1 MAASLGRGTNGLL
14 KAIARYREEV
24 LERLYALTEHRYA
37 QIDLEALAELPLE
50 EQHKALYAQ
59 GAMDAL
65 DLLRHLV
72 EMETLEPGKVARA

>member
-1 MAASLGRGTNGLL
+1 MDEL
-14 KAIARYREEV
+14 ARALAHYREEV
-24 LERLYALTEHRYA
+24 LERLYTLTEHRYA
-37 QIDLEALAELPLE
+37 QIDREALEGLPLE
-50 EQHKALYAQ
+50 EQHKAMYAQ

>member
-1 MAASLGRGTNGLL
+1 MDELSRVLV
-14 KAIARYREEV
+14 RYRDEV

-65 DLLRHLV
+65 DLLLHLV
-72 EMETLEPGKVARA
+72 EMEALEAGGVAQA